1 MTTKRT
7 GNPPGRPTVMTDA
20 VIAKLEHAFSLGCT
34 DLEAC
39 FFAGVSKDAFY
50 DYQAKT
56 PGFADRKDALKTNP
70 VLKARKVLVDAVESG
85 DVKTATWL
93 VEKHD
98 GKARQAVA
106 VEGGDK
112 PLEVR
117 FSWAQEDES
126 PGE

>member
-20 VIAKLEHAFSLGCT
+20 VVAKLEEAFALGCT
-34 DLEAC
+34 DNEAC
-39 FFAGVSKDAFY
+39 FFAGISRDTLY
-50 DYQAKT
+50 HYQNNN
-56 PGFADRKDALKTNP
+56 PGYSDRKEALKSSP

-98 GKARQAVA
+98 GKARQAVQ

-112 PLEVR
+112 PVEVK
-117 FSWAQEDES
+117 FSWAQEDGDE
-126 PGE
+126 

>member
-20 VIAKLEHAFSLGCT
+20 VVAKLEEAFALGCT
-34 DLEAC
+34 DNEAC
-39 FFAGVSKDAFY
+39 FFAGISRDTLY
-50 DYQAKT
+50 HYQNNN
-56 PGFADRKDALKTNP
+56 PGYSDRKEALKSSP

-126 PGE
+126 PSE